1 MRGGRELLCSKLTK
15 YLENSRQIL
24 AKMIHHA
31 VVVVIVLLIMTAPRH
46 NEAAQ
51 QLDNGIINDSGSA
64 AQEYWNERLTIETLY
79 NTFSMTRLGDL
90 LDFGQAFI
98 AFGSI

>member
-31 VVVVIVLLIMTAPRH
+31 VVVVILLLIMTAPRH

-51 QLDNGIINDSGSA
+51 QLDNGIINVWSVINLWLLSTNG
-64 AQEYWNERLTIETLY
+64 TLP
-79 NTFSMTRLGDL
+79 T
-90 LDFGQAFI
+90 
-98 AFGSI
+98 